1 MKGEEVKP
9 LTVTDREPDPSGN
22 SLQPLYETSSGERVF
37 RNADTIVVRLPENR
51 NCLVTSY
58 VNGGYS
64 ENLEAVFNH
73 QPGPTEGCRSENME
87 GGSVEA
93 YIAIHAKRL
102 GLDPDR
108 VAGMMT
114 AAKMKNA
121 AIATRSFRALEVTA
135 IVTAGIEVNGGR
147 AGDPASWHEENGTS
161 VYVGGTINT
170 IILISSRLPPHA
182 MARVIMTATEAKTV
196 AIQQLMA
203 PSRYST
209 GIATGSGTDQI
220 CVISNMESPE
230 VLTWTGKH
238 SKVGELIALCV
249 IEATTKALE
258 LQTGLSPESQRDM
271 LVRLERFGIDE
282 KQYWTVASS
291 SSFDGE
297 NRREPFIRTLRE
309 FARNPAVVAMTA
321 SILHICDEVS
331 WGLVPEPAGKKAALS
346 MMKALPGLA
355 GMQAEPD
362 WAWALDERISILENW
377 VRLSAWC
384 VKNSCGDN
392 Q

>member
-1 MKGEEVKP
+1 VKP
-9 LTVTDREPDPSGN
+9 LTVTDREPDLSGN
-22 SLQPLYETSSGERVF
+22 SLQLLYETSSGEKVF
-37 RNADTIVVRLPENR
+37 RNADTIVVRLPMNR
-51 NCLVTSY
+51 NCLITSY

-73 QPGPTEGCRSENME
+73 QPPPTEGCRSEDME

-93 YIAIHAKRL
+93 YIKIHAERL
-102 GLDPDR
+102 GLNPEK

-121 AIATRSFRALEVTA
+121 AIATRTFRTLEVTA

-147 AGDPASWHEENGTS
+147 AGDPASWHEENGRS

-170 IILISSRLPPHA
+170 ILLINAYLPAHA
-182 MARVIMTATEAKTV
+182 LTRAVMTATEAKTV

-203 PSRYST
+203 PSKYST

-220 CVISNMESPE
+220 CVVSTMDSPDI
-230 VLTWTGKH
+230 LTWTGKH

-258 LQTGLSPESQRDM
+258 LQTGLSPDSQRDM
-271 LVRLERFGIDE
+271 LVRMERYGIDE
-282 KQYWTVASS
+282 KKYWDAASS

-297 NRREPFIRTLRE
+297 NRKAPFIRTLRE
-309 FARNPAVVAMTA
+309 FAKNPAVVAMTA
-321 SILHICDEVS
+321 SILHICDEVA
-331 WGLVPEPAGKKAALS
+331 WGLVPELAGKRAALA
-346 MMKALPGLA
+346 MMKGLPALA
-355 GMQAEPD
+355 GMQQEPD
-362 WAWALDERISILENW
+362 WGWMFDEKKSILENW
-377 VRLSAWC
+377 VRLGAWC
-384 VKNSCGDN
+384 VKNSCGE
-392 Q
+392 QK

>member
-1 MKGEEVKP
+1 MKP
-9 LTVTDREPDPSGN
+9 LTVTDREPDLSGN
-22 SLQPLYETSSGERVF
+22 SLQLLYETSSGEKVF
-37 RNADTIVVRLPENR
+37 RNADTIVVRLPMNR
-51 NCLVTSY
+51 NCLITSY

-73 QPGPTEGCRSENME
+73 QPPPTEGCRSEDME

-93 YIAIHAKRL
+93 YIKIHAERL
-102 GLDPDR
+102 GLNPEK

-121 AIATRSFRALEVTA
+121 AIATRTFRTLEVTA

-147 AGDPASWHEENGTS
+147 AGDPASWHEENGRS

-170 IILISSRLPPHA
+170 ILLINAYLPAHA
-182 MARVIMTATEAKTV
+182 LTRAVMTATEAKTV

-203 PSRYST
+203 PSKYST

-220 CVISNMESPE
+220 CVVSTMDSPDI
-230 VLTWTGKH
+230 LTWTGKH

-258 LQTGLSPESQRDM
+258 LQTGLSPDSQRDM
-271 LVRLERFGIDE
+271 LVRMERYGIDE
-282 KQYWTVASS
+282 KKYWDAASS

-297 NRREPFIRTLRE
+297 NRKAPFIRTLRE
-309 FARNPAVVAMTA
+309 FAKNPAVVAMTA
-321 SILHICDEVS
+321 SILHICDEVA
-331 WGLVPEPAGKKAALS
+331 WGLVPELAGKRAALA
-346 MMKALPGLA
+346 MMKGLPALA
-355 GMQAEPD
+355 GMQQEPD
-362 WAWALDERISILENW
+362 WGWMFDEKKSILENW
-377 VRLSAWC
+377 VRLGAWC
-384 VKNSCGDN
+384 VKNSCGE
-392 Q
+392 QK